1 MQHDVSTSKARVRV
15 HMYLAAGVCCNSQL
29 AKRDMSNLATA
40 FELLTLYRKQP
51 AVLQNQNKNPL
62 ERLAEI

>member
-29 AKRDMSNLATA
+29 VKRDMSNLATA

-51 AVLQNQNKNPL
+51 AVLQN
-62 ERLAEI
+62 